1 MFPFIF
7 PLKSWQFS
15 HHCPLKITIS
25 SQLQKPLHPAIPIS
39 KSPMFSPI
47 FPMVPIGPG
56 RAAGFHPTDG
66 LLGDQQRRWTTW
78 DGRGADGNIHLGQ
91 DLPAPRILRGVLRV
105 ENVREER
112 GKIWKMG
119 EEHGKGW
126 ILEKKT
132 DLLADV
138 FGETTEKLWC
148 LSIESVDLM
157 ILNQEKDGFKQR
169 KGNSKNMQKRW
180 KQLTKQI

>member
-1 MFPFIF
+1 MAIF
-7 PLKSWQFS
+7 PSLSKKSPFQKASKTLHPFS
-15 HHCPLKITIS
+15 HLKIS
-25 SQLQKPLHPAIPIS
+25 HVFPSH
-39 KSPMFSPI
+39 PI
-47 FPMVPIGPG
+47 FPIVPIIGPG

-66 LLGDQQRRWTTW
+66 LLGDQQRRWTAR

-91 DLPAPRILRGVLRV
+91 DLPAPQKNRGVLRWKMS
-105 ENVREER
+105 EKN
-112 GKIWKMG
+112 GKKSGKMG

-132 DLLADV
+132 DLLAD
-138 FGETTEKLWC
+138 FLGETTEKLWC
-148 LSIESVDLM
+148 LSIESVDLK